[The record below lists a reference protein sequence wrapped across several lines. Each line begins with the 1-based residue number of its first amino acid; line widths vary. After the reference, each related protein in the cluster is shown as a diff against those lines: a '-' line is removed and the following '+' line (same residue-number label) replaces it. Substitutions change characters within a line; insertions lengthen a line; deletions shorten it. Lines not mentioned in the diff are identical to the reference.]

1 MDDLG
6 YYLNDY
12 GVWSLMDQ
20 SYDEWDEAVTDVP
33 AFSSAVQ
40 EFVVQAVKHGV
51 EAHQSA
57 RFMMAFL
64 EEDDVFDSLTHGG
77 LVLVSDWEP
86 VIFDMPYVNEGSIS
100 MLSKWR
106 NAKGDVMNV
115 LLYDTR
121 GEFSNVLIS
130 ADNIAEVFTR
140 EIKRHNRG
148 G

>member
-1 MDDLG
+1 
-6 YYLNDY
+6 
-12 GVWSLMDQ
+12 
-20 SYDEWDEAVTDVP
+20 
-33 AFSSAVQ
+33 
-40 EFVVQAVKHGV
+40 
-51 EAHQSA
+51 
-57 RFMMAFL
+57 
-64 EEDDVFDSLTHGG
+64 LTHGG

-106 NAKGDVMNV
+106 NAKGDVMKV